1 MKKKKM
7 KKKIIVLC
15 SVILCAWIFIIT
27 NNYAKK
33 INNIPNTPKYVRG
46 IHITPWSA
54 GSHKYRN
61 QIKDLIENTEL
72 NTIVIA
78 VKEYN
83 GEVYIPEVN
92 EAKSFGAYI
101 AAMPDI
107 RQYLQELKQ
116 QGIYT
121 VARIVVFKDDIVAKK
136 KTEWAVKNTSGTVWL
151 DNKSHAWIDP
161 YNKDAWNYIFAICD
175 KCVDLGFDELQFDYI
190 RFPSDGR
197 ISQCRYMQKS
207 SSSTAVAVIGE
218 FLETARQRYKDMT
231 ISADVFGLTTSA
243 EDDMGIGQSITEIAK
258 HVDYIC
264 PMVYPSHYYKGAYN
278 MPNPEIEAYKTV
290 NIALQYARKKLGES
304 SYKLR
309 PYLQDFSLK
318 HKYNA
323 KEVLDQIQA
332 GYNNDVASWT
342 LWNPRSKYTRA
353 VFKPKQYASTYEK
366 TKVEISTATLSV
378 VNSTTTAQN

>member
-1 MKKKKM
+1 MLKKM
-7 KKKIIVLC
+7 FCNFIMMVLF
-15 SVILCAWIFIIT
+15 VGIF
-27 NNYAKK
+27 NAMLYAKK
-33 INNIPNTPKYVRG
+33 INGVSNTPKYVRA

-61 QIKDLIENTEL
+61 SIEDLIDNTEL

-92 EAKSFGAYI
+92 ETKQFGSYV

-107 RQYLQELKQ
+107 RQFLQDLKFK
-116 QGIYT
+116 GIYT
-121 VARIVVFKDDIVAKK
+121 VARIVVFKDDIVARKK
-136 KTEWAVKNTSGTVWL
+136 PEWAVKNASGTIWL
-151 DNKSHAWIDP
+151 DNKKHSWLDP

-207 SSSTAVAVIGE
+207 SSTTAVAVIGE

-243 EDDMGIGQSITEIAK
+243 EDDMGIGQNFEEIAK

-278 MPNPEIEAYKTV
+278 MPNPEIEPYKTV
-290 NIALQYARKKLGES
+290 NIALQYARKKLGDS
-304 SYKLR
+304 LYKLR

-318 HKYNA
+318 HKYGA
-323 KEVLDQIQA
+323 KEVLEQIQA
-332 GYNNDVASWT
+332 SYNNDVGSWT
-342 LWNPRSKYTRA
+342 LWNPRSKYNRS
-353 VFKPKQYASTYEK
+353 VFKSKEYTSIFEK
-366 TKVEISTATLSV
+366 TKVEISTASV
-378 VNSTTTAQN
+378 TN